1 MPKFAL
7 KFTVALQKEFP
18 FIKLAVG
25 SEYEVLCTL
34 CGCKFS
40 IADGG
45 KRQINQHVQTK
56 KHAKATI
63 AVKNAQPMSSFLP
76 DDPAQVQLAGKEIT
90 FAYHSARHQMSG
102 ATVHCNSNL
111 IKQLF
116 EPKFTCGE
124 RKTAKLV
131 RNVSFTCY
139 FVKMLRNTYQILGNF
154 SRNRPRYR
162 EVIKQPEFCY
172 FANRLLKPKLWQDAT
187 SDGPRIWRGKRCR
200 HVQACSEA
208 HQRWKIRDDR
218 EWIDGAGRIWK
229 ISDKICAF
237 AADNC
242 NTNFGGIH
250 RQGKNNVFFRL
261 KQELGREIVGVGC
274 ASHIIHNAFDS
285 ACDQLP
291 INIEAFA
298 VNIYKHFRLH
308 TVRVETLKNFCD
320 EADVEY
326 MKLVSHS
333 GSRFLSLYPAI
344 QKVKKSSKIFQKL

>member
-1 MPKFAL
+1 MLPVMVRGFDEEKGVVTF
-7 KFTVALQKEFP
+7 
-18 FIKLAVG
+18 KLAVRLIKDEKSETIG
-25 SEYEVLCTL
+25 SELMGT
-34 CGCKFS
+34 
-40 IADGG
+40 
-45 KRQINQHVQTK
+45 
-56 KHAKATI
+56 
-63 AVKNAQPMSSFLP
+63 
-76 DDPAQVQLAGKEIT
+76 
-90 FAYHSARHQMSG
+90 
-102 ATVHCNSNL
+102 
-111 IKQLF
+111 
-116 EPKFTCGE
+116 
-124 RKTAKLV
+124 
-131 RNVSFTCY
+131 
-139 FVKMLRNTYQILGNF
+139 
-154 SRNRPRYR
+154 
-162 EVIKQPEFCY
+162 
-172 FANRLLKPKLWQDAT
+172 
-187 SDGPRIWRGKRCR
+187 
-200 HVQACSEA
+200 
-208 HQRWKIRDDR
+208 
-218 EWIDGAGRIWK
+218 GRIWK